1 MSVDLPAEIGGLPF
15 FPLVF
20 DKRQRLVDD
29 GQLAAL
35 RTHLDVAAV
44 TDLLV
49 VSHGWNNDL
58 ADALRLYRTLIGNVA
73 TAGGGRWGDREVA
86 VVGVFWP
93 SKRFADR
100 DLIPGG
106 AAGVEGDVPAAV
118 LTAQLEELRGAFGEE
133 GDEEPDAILD
143 RLEEL
148 VPRLADSSEARRH
161 FVEGVRD
168 LLRREGFGVGADGGD
183 AGAGGRTSAAADEW
197 DRAADD
203 GWDGTSDGG
212 WDDTSDGGWD
222 DARDSGPDDAARE
235 ASASDEA
242 TDGGEVGSTVER
254 PLVDPEL
261 DEEIPAGLFTLDGA
275 ELLDE
280 LGVPRDEELA
290 AVGAAR
296 DGGIAAVDGAAGLGD
311 VAPGDPAD
319 PSAGDVGG
327 AGDLGGIGS
336 VGGIGGIAADPAGGH
351 AAGPAMGAGGGA
363 GGAAFLASPFAG
375 IRAGARNVLN
385 LATYYTMKRR
395 AGETGRRGLAP
406 VLRRLRGDHPDLRLH
421 LAGHSFG
428 GRLVAAAALG
438 EDDRDPPLPVASLTL
453 LQAAFSHHGFAEN
466 YEQGKDGYFRAVLT
480 GGRLTGPL
488 LITHTRNDRANTWAY
503 PMASRLARQ
512 KAASFG
518 GPDDV
523 YGAIG
528 TNGAQRTPG
537 ARPASLLADDGTYDL
552 GAGVVVNL
560 DATAF
565 IADHGEV
572 TGREVAHLLVSA
584 VASS

>member
-1 MSVDLPAEIGGLPF
+1 MSVDLPTTIGGLPF

-20 DKRQRLVDD
+20 DKRQRLQDR
-29 GQLAAL
+29 GQLVAL
-35 RTHLDVAAV
+35 RAHLDGAAV

-58 ADALRLYRTLIGNVA
+58 ADALRLYERLVGKVA
-73 TAGGGRWGDREVA
+73 AAAGGRWDDREVA

-106 AAGVEGDVPAAV
+106 AAGVEGDVPTAALV
-118 LTAQLEELRGAFGEE
+118 AQIEDLRGAFG
-133 GDEEPDAILD
+133 DEEDAEADAILD
-143 RLEEL
+143 ELEEL
-148 VPRLADSSEARRH
+148 ALRLSDSAEARRR

-168 LLRREGFGVGADGGD
+168 LLCREGIDAGADGGVD
-183 AGAGGRTSAAADEW
+183 VPGDLELAEEVPAA
-197 DRAADD
+197 
-203 GWDGTSDGG
+203 
-212 WDDTSDGGWD
+212 
-222 DARDSGPDDAARE
+222 
-235 ASASDEA
+235 
-242 TDGGEVGSTVER
+242 
-254 PLVDPEL
+254 
-261 DEEIPAGLFTLDGA
+261 LFTADGS

-290 AVGAAR
+290 AVGATR
-296 DGGIAAVDGAAGLGD
+296 QGGIAAVDD
-311 VAPGDPAD
+311 V
-319 PSAGDVGG
+319 DVPT
-327 AGDLGGIGS
+327 D
-336 VGGIGGIAADPAGGH
+336 GGIGGIADVSSGGIAGVETGGFVGASTGGIAADPVGGPPAGTATGS
-351 AAGPAMGAGGGA
+351 GDGA

-375 IRAGARNVLN
+375 MRAGARNALN

-395 AGETGRRGLAP
+395 AGDTGRRGLAP
-406 VLRRLRGDHPDLRLH
+406 VLRELRGDHPDLRLH

-438 EDDRDPPLPVASLTL
+438 EDEHDPALPVASLTL
-453 LQAAFSHHGFAEN
+453 LQAAFSHHGFAKDHEP
-466 YEQGKDGYFRAVLT
+466 GKDGYFRAVLD
-480 GGRLTGPL
+480 GARLHGPL

-512 KAASFG
+512 RAASFG

-537 ARPASLLADDGTYDL
+537 ARTASLLAADGTYDF
-552 GAGVVVNL
+552 GAGDVVNL
-560 DATAF
+560 DASAF
-565 IADHGEV
+565 VADHGEV
-572 TGREVAHLLVSA
+572 TGEEVAHLLVSVVA
-584 VASS
+584 VG